1 MADRRTLVGAALALL
16 VLSTLSVAI
25 AAPVSADPSY
35 DDDDPGPCPGEP
47 DNEGVDMNNDGYIN
61 LTECAPIAPS
71 FGDDIDLVAVDADE
85 KVYVGG
91 GFDASPIYVDGARVG
106 RHPRLRHTEPPVG
119 GVATADGRETV
130 RPRNPEFVT
139 PDGRIDVSKVERAR
153 ANGRKTV
160 KARDA

>member
-1 MADRRTLVGAALALL
+1 MTDRRRLAGAALALL
-16 VLSTLSVAI
+16 VLATVPIAM
-25 AAPVSADPSY
+25 AAPVGADPSY

-47 DNEGVDMNNDGYIN
+47 DNDGVDMNNDGYIN

-71 FGDDIDLVAVDADE
+71 FGDDIDLVAVDSDE

-119 GVATADGRETV
+119 GVAA
-130 RPRNPEFVT
+130 
-139 PDGRIDVSKVERAR
+139 A
-153 ANGRKTV
+153 AGRKTV

>member
-1 MADRRTLVGAALALL
+1 MTDRRRLAGAALALL
-16 VLSTLSVAI
+16 VLATVPIAM
-25 AAPVSADPSY
+25 AAPVGADPSY

-47 DNEGVDMNNDGYIN
+47 DNDGVDMNNDGYIN

-71 FGDDIDLVAVDADE
+71 FGDDIDLVAVDSDE

-106 RHPRLRHTEPPVG
+106 RHPRLGHTEPSVG
-119 GVATADGRETV
+119 GVAA
-130 RPRNPEFVT
+130 
-139 PDGRIDVSKVERAR
+139 A
-153 ANGRKTV
+153 AGRKTV